1 MPKYD
6 RTLWEPTRG
15 LALNS
20 ILAELKPMCNNC
32 VPIRFT
38 LTENC
43 LKNDPV
49 LCVVITW

>member
-6 RTLWEPTRG
+6 WMLWEPTRG

-38 LTENC
+38 LTENW